1 MSQTNNNNTASPS
14 DLEKA
19 YQSLMNMSGQSS
31 LDSLKAAWNYLQVY
45 STWCEKLPNTEANL
59 NATLKISSSAPYS
72 FYPAMLDAYQSTS
85 KTGFDFLNNIFPKVV
100 NIGNDL
106 QSFAQTAGSTAD
118 EGGIFASITTI
129 LDTITP
135 TTDPADANNIIQK
148 QVLPLLQALQ
158 AMADQNE
165 SDAKEVVTL
174 LSKYKS
180 DLNSADQKLSTV
192 DTEVTNDASVSQATI
207 DTLSGG
213 PEIQGSIAQLEALK
227 KDQQAEY
234 QKDVTIACTTV
245 TYAWVGFPICP
256 VGLIT
261 AATVAGVYGK
271 KATDML
277 KQDNETSDL
286 ITTDQN
292 ELATAISVHN
302 VQSLAK
308 SGLDS
313 AVKYTDQA
321 IVQTTTVQNNWNTIS
336 SNLLNIQTE
345 LNNTTF
351 GQGSDEKARGKI
363 LINVF
368 LKQATTHWQTM
379 IPLVNA
385 LVANPYIAVISGDV
399 SATDLLKKINSST

>member
-135 TTDPADANNIIQK
+135 TTPPADANNIIQT

-213 PEIQGSIAQLEALK
+213 PEIQGSIAQLEAVL
-227 KDQQAEY
+227 
-234 QKDVTIACTTV
+234 
-245 TYAWVGFPICP
+245 
-256 VGLIT
+256 
-261 AATVAGVYGK
+261 
-271 KATDML
+271 
-277 KQDNETSDL
+277 S
-286 ITTDQN
+286 
-292 ELATAISVHN
+292 
-302 VQSLAK
+302 
-308 SGLDS
+308 
-313 AVKYTDQA
+313 
-321 IVQTTTVQNNWNTIS
+321 
-336 SNLLNIQTE
+336 
-345 LNNTTF
+345 
-351 GQGSDEKARGKI
+351 
-363 LINVF
+363 
-368 LKQATTHWQTM
+368 
-379 IPLVNA
+379 
-385 LVANPYIAVISGDV
+385 
-399 SATDLLKKINSST
+399 